1 MRNSPRALV
10 VVAHHRADSLTVHV
24 ADLAAERLRADD
36 YDVDVLNLHAEGFD
50 PRMTTADEPD
60 WADRDKQYSA
70 EVHRHMERIRAADLV
85 TAVFPVYWFSIPALL
100 KGWIDRVWNYG
111 IAYGRSRPPLAGKRM
126 LWLALAGAGAD
137 DPAAAAMRELLDAQL
152 SDGIASYCGLSD
164 SVVEILF
171 ESEGEPQLTDEHGTL
186 VIGAQLGDDARAAHY
201 AALEQRAVQAV
212 ERVAAAS
219 DRDERVVN
227 AT

>member
-1 MRNSPRALV
+1 VQESEDKPPALQMRALV
-10 VVAHHRADSLTVHV
+10 VTEDLERAVVFYRDALGRPEQAAFEGDGDARIAILEAGRATLELAH
-24 ADLAAERLRADD
+24 
-36 YDVDVLNLHAEGFD
+36 
-50 PRMTTADEPD
+50 
-60 WADRDKQYSA
+60 
-70 EVHRHMERIRAADLV
+70 
-85 TAVFPVYWFSIPALL
+85 PAQ
-100 KGWIDRVWNYG
+100 
-111 IAYGRSRPPLAGKRM
+111 KRM
-126 LWLALAGAGAD
+126 IDEVEVGRPSGPMIRLAFV
-137 DPAAAAMRELLDAQL
+137 